1 MKYILT
7 SVLVALWFI
16 SPALAEV
23 FCFDDDAKDV
33 EKNIQSYNEEF
44 VFSGVTASG
53 TPITVYKGKDTFTI
67 LFLTNEGKVCTGP
80 NYTGHIIPKLKLN
93 NKKGI

>member
-1 MKYILT
+1 M
-7 SVLVALWFI
+7 ALWFI

-23 FCFDDDAKDV
+23 RCFIDGAKDI
-33 EKNIQSYNEEF
+33 EKSIQSYNEEF

-67 LFLTNEGKVCTGP
+67 LFITNEGKICTGP
-80 NYTGHIIPKLKLN
+80 TYTGTIIPKLKLN
-93 NKKGI
+93 NGKGT